1 MCITDDL
8 LIQRRAKVKLHD
20 MEPDSESSSSL
31 AHREAMQL
39 MELVRVVA
47 RTLGFN
53 NAALARKAEV
63 PLASLVR
70 YFKGEG
76 EPKLEF
82 LLAVVRAVGLDVR
95 EFFEL
100 AYPEL
105 PARTPARDRLD
116 RMLGP
121 IRPGR
126 LLDPPPSPPT
136 PEPKPEA
143 APLQRE
149 DIERMMEDLRRDVR
163 EIVEARGRTS
173 SQEEKQPPPRKG
185 NGEG

>member
-1 MCITDDL
+1 
-8 LIQRRAKVKLHD
+8 
-20 MEPDSESSSSL
+20 METENDTPSI
-31 AHREAMQL
+31 AHQEAMRL
-39 MELVRVVA
+39 MELIRIVA

-53 NAALARKAEV
+53 NSALARKAEV

-100 AYPEL
+100 AYPPLEA
-105 PARTPARDRLD
+105 PSAARAKLD

-126 LLDPPPSPPT
+126 LLEPPPPP
-136 PEPKPEA
+136 PAEEPKPEV
-143 APLQRE
+143 APLRRE
-149 DIERMMEDLRRDVR
+149 DIEKMLADLRRDVR
-163 EIVEARGRTS
+163 EILEARDKTVEQKGKRTKS
-173 SQEEKQPPPRKG
+173 RQ
-185 NGEG
+185 

>member
-1 MCITDDL
+1 MQMTGPDL
-8 LIQRRAKVKLHD
+8 PESAALRALTVKDRLAD
-20 MEPDSESSSSL
+20 MEPERESASL
-31 AHREAMQL
+31 AHQEAMRL
-39 MELVRVVA
+39 MELVRVVV

-53 NAALARKAEV
+53 NSALARKAEV

-70 YFKGEG
+70 YFKGDG

-100 AYPEL
+100 AYPPMET
-105 PARTPARDRLD
+105 PSAARAKLD

-126 LLDPPPSPPT
+126 LFEPPPPVE
-136 PEPKPEA
+136 EPKPEA
-143 APLQRE
+143 TPLRRE
-149 DIERMMEDLRRDVR
+149 DIEKMLEDLRRDVR
-163 EIVEARGRTS
+163 EILEARDKTVDQKGRQGRS
-173 SQEEKQPPPRKG
+173 RK
-185 NGEG
+185 

>member
-1 MCITDDL
+1 
-8 LIQRRAKVKLHD
+8 
-20 MEPDSESSSSL
+20 MEPDTESQTL
-31 AHREAMQL
+31 AHQEAMRL
-39 MELVRVVA
+39 MELIRIVA

-53 NAALARKAEV
+53 NSALARKAGV

-100 AYPEL
+100 SYPPLEA
-105 PARTPARDRLD
+105 PTAARAKLN

-121 IRPGR
+121 IRPGG
-126 LLDPPPSPPT
+126 LLDPPPPP
-136 PEPKPEA
+136 PAEEPKPEVT
-143 APLQRE
+143 PLRRE
-149 DIERMMEDLRRDVR
+149 DIEKMLEDLRKDVR
-163 EIVEARGRTS
+163 EILEARDKAVD
-173 SQEEKQPPPRKG
+173 QKG
-185 NGEG
+185 KKTRSR